1 MSEINFKKKDQK
13 NQDKVTLRKR
23 AEEILQDELDSTSE
37 LPKEKMQ
44 HLVHELRTH
53 QIELELQ
60 NEELRKAQQ
69 ELLISQKK
77 YTDLYDFA
85 PVGYLTIND
94 KGLILTANLSAA
106 DMLGTARIFLINQ
119 PLFCYIST
127 DYQDIHYHCRKTLL
141 EKKEPLTCDLR
152 MQKKNGSQFDAQCKY
167 VTNSDVDGET
177 GRFRMGITDISARK
191 TAERRQ
197 ARLELQLRQA
207 HKMEAIGTMAG
218 GIAHDFNNIL
228 AVVLG
233 YADMA
238 IDDVP
243 ELSPAKHSL
252 EQIVK
257 VGNRAKDIVRHLLAF
272 SHMPGSEQDYAP
284 VPLSPL
290 VKEVLK
296 FQRSIIPTTIDIRS
310 DVDENCGQ
318 IMGDPTQ
325 VHQVLMNF
333 CTNATHAMEEK
344 GGTFEVILERTE
356 LTENDQK
363 NEPGLHG
370 GTYLRLAV
378 TDTGHG
384 MTPEIIEKIFDP
396 YFTTK
401 EVDKG
406 SGMGLSVVHGIVKN
420 HGGFVKVESEPGKG
434 STFNVF
440 FPRIKEEIITEDPDK
455 VEDLPTGSEKILFV
469 DDVKMLT
476 DIGKSMLETLGYS
489 VTTKNDSSEALELFQ
504 SDPAWFD
511 LVITDEVM
519 PKFTGSELAK
529 HFLKI
534 RPDIPIILC
543 TGYSAFIDEV
553 KAQKIGI
560 KEYIMKPAN
569 RHELSK
575 LIRKVLDGDESD
587 S

>member
-1 MSEINFKKKDQK
+1 MIKKDQK
-13 NQDKVTLRKR
+13 NHNKVTLQKR
-23 AEEILQDELDSTSE
+23 AKEILQDEPDSTSE
-37 LPKEKMQ
+37 LSKEKTQ

-60 NEELRKAQQ
+60 NEELRKAQN

-94 KGLILTANLSAA
+94 KGLILAANQSAA
-106 DMLGTARIFLINQ
+106 DMLGIPRKFLINN
-119 PLFCYIST
+119 PLTSYIST
-127 DYQDIHYHCRKTLL
+127 DNQDIHYFSRKILL
-141 EKKEPLTCDLR
+141 EKKKQQTCEMR
-152 MQKKNGSQFDAQCKY
+152 MQKKDGSQFDVLAKY
-167 VTNSDVDGET
+167 VVNSDVDGES

-191 TAERRQ
+191 TAEKRQ
-197 ARLELQLRQA
+197 ASLELQLRQA
-207 HKMEAIGTMAG
+207 HKMEAIGTMTG

-233 YADMA
+233 YANMA
-238 IDDVP
+238 IHDVP
-243 ELSPAKHSL
+243 ELSPAEHKL
-252 EQIVK
+252 KQIVK
-257 VGNRAKDIVRHLLAF
+257 VGNRAKDLISHLLSF
-272 SHMPGSEQDYAP
+272 SRMPGSVQDHAL
-284 VPLSPL
+284 VSLSPL

-310 DVDENCGQ
+310 DIDENCGQ

-344 GGTFEVILERTE
+344 GGTLEVTLERTKF
-356 LTENDQK
+356 TENDLK
-363 NEPGLHG
+363 NEPDLHG
-370 GTYLRLAV
+370 GTYLRLVVA
-378 TDTGHG
+378 DTGHG

-401 EVDKG
+401 EDDKG
-406 SGMGLSVVHGIVKN
+406 SGMGLSVVLSIVKN

-440 FPRIKEEIITEDPDK
+440 FPWIKEKIIAVEPDK
-455 VEDLPTGSEKILFV
+455 IEDIPTGSEKILFV
-469 DDVKMLT
+469 DDEKMLT
-476 DIGKSMLETLGYS
+476 DIGKAMLENLGYS

-511 LVITDEVM
+511 LVITDQLM
-519 PKFTGSELAK
+519 PTFTGSELAK
-529 HFLKI
+529 HFLKS

-543 TGYSAFIDEV
+543 TGYSGIIDEE
-553 KAQKIGI
+553 KAKKIGI
-560 KEYIMKPAN
+560 REYILKPVELHN
-569 RHELSK
+569 LSK